1 MTAPSDTPLLS
12 KAQILL
18 DLAASC
24 ERESPSREIDCHIA
38 FFVTGDLQVGVKG
51 PLRAPLPYMLSEAVE
66 RPRDL
71 QLLANDDNIDM
82 IPRYTTSLD
91 AAVTLVPPKCWRETN
106 GPRPYLNIPSPS
118 PNYWHCEV
126 ITVWEPKMSDHHG
139 WGATEA
145 LSICAAAL
153 RARAATQA
161 PEEGE

>member
-1 MTAPSDTPLLS
+1 MTAPSDTHLLS

-18 DLAASC
+18 QLAASC

-51 PLRAPLPYMLSEAVE
+51 PLKAPLPYMLSEAVE

-91 AAVTLVPPKCWRETN
+91 AAVTLVPEGDIWSVHGSDAPNHKGFADISTMRE
-106 GPRPYLNIPSPS
+106 PHYF
-118 PNYWHCEV
+118 
-126 ITVWEPKMSDHHG
+126 KADA
-139 WGATEA
+139 ATPA
-145 LSICAAAL
+145 LALCAAAL

>member
-18 DLAASC
+18 QLAASC

-51 PLRAPLPYMLSEAVE
+51 PLKAPLPYMLSEAVE

-91 AAVTLVPPKCWRETN
+91 AAVTLVPEKYWWSVRN
-106 GPRPYLNIPSPS
+106 GGCYATVGPS
-118 PNYWHCEV
+118 NWHDLE
-126 ITVWEPKMSDHHG
+126 G
-139 WGATEA
+139 EA
-145 LSICAAAL
+145 KTPALALCAAAL
-153 RARAATQA
+153 KARAAM
-161 PEEGE
+161 EEGE

>member
-1 MTAPSDTPLLS
+1 MSRVACA

-18 DLAASC
+18 QLAASC

-51 PLRAPLPYMLSEAVE
+51 PLKAPLPYMLSEAVE

-91 AAVTLVPPKCWRETN
+91 AAVTLELPGFFV
-106 GPRPYLNIPSPS
+106 
-118 PNYWHCEV
+118 
-126 ITVWEPKMSDHHG
+126 TVVAGKGQPCAVGWLDAESGVQFNAEAPTEPM
-139 WGATEA
+139 AR
-145 LSICAAAL
+145 CAAAL